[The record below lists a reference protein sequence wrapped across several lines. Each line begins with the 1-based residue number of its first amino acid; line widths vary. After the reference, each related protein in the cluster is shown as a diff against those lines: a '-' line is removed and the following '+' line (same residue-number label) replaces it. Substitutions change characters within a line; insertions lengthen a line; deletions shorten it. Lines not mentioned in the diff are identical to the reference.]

1 MQALEFFAVLALAHS
16 FVSQCVGDES
26 EDPIREGVGSAL
38 GSESEW
44 PGFSMSQ
51 D

>member
-16 FVSQCVGDES
+16 FVTQCVDVES
-26 EDPIREGVGSAL
+26 EDSIRDGVGAGL
-38 GSESEW
+38 GSEAQW